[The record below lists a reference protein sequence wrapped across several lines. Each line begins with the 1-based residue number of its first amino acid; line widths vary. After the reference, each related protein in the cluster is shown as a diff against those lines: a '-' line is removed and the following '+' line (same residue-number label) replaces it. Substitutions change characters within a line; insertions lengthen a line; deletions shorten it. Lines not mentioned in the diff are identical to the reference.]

1 MGKVTND
8 KAYQQ
13 IRKVLI
19 QARSRAW
26 QAINTEMVAC
36 YWQIGRLI
44 IEEEQRGETRAVYGK
59 GLIKEL
65 SINLTDEF
73 GRGFHQR
80 NLWFMR
86 NFYLAY
92 PKVNALRSEL
102 SWTHYRLLLR
112 MEKPEA
118 RAFYEADAEELV
130 AELIKERQML
140 DMEARLS
147 EKEMK
152 K

>member
-1 MGKVTND
+1 MSQRKKDSAMAKDNSQPTTQRI
-8 KAYQQ
+8 YQQ
-13 IRKVLI
+13 IREVLI
-19 QARSRAW
+19 QACSRAL
-26 QAINTEMVAC
+26 QAVNTEMVTC

-44 IEEEQRGETRAVYGK
+44 IEEEQRGAKRASYGQ

-65 SINLTDEF
+65 AKRLTDEF

-102 SWTHYRLLLR
+102 SWLYYR
-112 MEKPEA
+112 
-118 RAFYEADAEELV
+118 
-130 AELIKERQML
+130 ML
-140 DMEARLS
+140 FT
-147 EKEMK
+147 
-152 K
+152 